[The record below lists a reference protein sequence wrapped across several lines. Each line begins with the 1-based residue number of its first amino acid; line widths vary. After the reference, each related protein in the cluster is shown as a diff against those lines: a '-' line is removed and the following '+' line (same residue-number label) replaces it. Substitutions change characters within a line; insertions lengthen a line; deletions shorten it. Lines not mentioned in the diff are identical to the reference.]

1 MSTLLSQWIKD
12 SMAADMKVAY
22 ESQLSTLMEYDFIGR
37 YADFYVSLVTR
48 LADLTDTP
56 DYDNEE
62 WQRVMMETAC
72 GLEVFYDR
80 LPQTDFAGVDRNTTL
95 LYIAAIYYLCGYPD
109 VANVYIRRCGLSQLK
124 SEAAMRIWAIVS
136 GSDARNMAGIDL
148 MLRDNDGTVYQ
159 QIISETKGKNS
170 DFRYS
175 SVYDFFES
183 RLLEIVM
190 ERFATDNLRSDL
202 YRYDPNTD
210 WSDYIRYA
218 ISRHIYSFLPSQR
231 EAFGRGLL
239 SFKRSFGLHMPTSA
253 GKSFITELLIYQ
265 ELRGSSNAKVLY
277 LAPLR
282 SLSHELKMK
291 YAQVSKDLGFT
302 FRCIYGGGNFSVSET
317 FVDDAD
323 MLISTP
329 EAFMGLEGAIDD
341 ILSLFTLVICDE
353 GQLLVSEGRGLEYE
367 LLLSR
372 MLKQDGIRF
381 LFISAILP
389 NVGEINTWLGGD
401 SSEVCSSNYR
411 PTDLRFGFYKQT
423 DSGIDVNVLIH
434 RHEAEVELHSFVPN
448 AKFNSVKDQAC
459 SIALQSLNAGS
470 VMLYTSFK
478 GGNSSCEKYGW
489 SVKSAIDRQQHPSPT
504 HFLSARQTERLHIY
518 QQYTEHLFGRDYYQ
532 TVFLHY
538 GYAVHH
544 GSVPQCMRE
553 IIETAF
559 SRGEIRMVIC
569 NKTLAEGVN
578 FPVKTLVLGDI
589 RSPKGKGGFMPLDDL
604 MNVIGRAGRAGK
616 ETYGMVIG
624 NADKTWY
631 ILKAAKGE
639 GLQPAKGQ
647 MSGLLEDIAKE
658 ERKKGNELTDD
669 EMKELLEATGYAESL
684 DKMIMLSTDEFSLQ
698 NADADAIAS
707 SSLTYHLTSHQGQ
720 RNLRRV
726 FSSRFKN
733 LQGLASDIFDTY
745 KQTGISPKEIE
756 GLSSRIYDN
765 LGWDNIEVEDLCESN
780 FIGTMLQMTDF
791 GKTEEKSQQYAAV
804 LQMWMRGFTYKQ
816 IADDVGLSVD
826 DTVDSIERLTR
837 DFLMQ
842 SKAIIRYVCYR
853 FNVENE
859 AFGYWPIF
867 VEKGLCTTT
876 QAILCRKGL
885 SDRIALHAVDRFVR
899 EETNWQI
906 LGESLLRDLILG
918 LLRRKRSELD
928 GFLGRSGIPMLS
940 RERVDEFIG
949 WKH

>member
-22 ESQLSTLMEYDFIGR
+22 ESQLSTLMEYDFASR
-37 YADFYVSLVTR
+37 YADFYISLITR

-56 DYDNEE
+56 YYDNEE
-62 WQRVMMETAC
+62 WRRAMMETAC

-80 LPQTDFAGVDRNTTL
+80 LPQTDFAGVERNTTL
-95 LYIAAIYYLCGYPD
+95 LYIAAIYYLCGYPA
-109 VANVYIRRCGLSQLK
+109 VANVFIRNCDNSQLK
-124 SEAAMRIWAIVS
+124 SEAAIRIWSIVS
-136 GSDARNMAGIDL
+136 GNDGENMAGIDR
-148 MLRDNDGTVYQ
+148 MLKENDETVYQ
-159 QIISETKGKNS
+159 LIKDETNEKNT

-183 RLLEIVM
+183 RLLQIVM
-190 ERFATDNLRSDL
+190 ERFATNNLRSDL
-202 YRYDPNTD
+202 YHYDPNTD
-210 WSDYIRYA
+210 WVDYIRYA

-231 EAFGRGLL
+231 EALECGLL

-265 ELRGSSNAKVLY
+265 ELRGNANAKVLY

-282 SLSHELKMK
+282 SLGHELKLK
-291 YAQVSKDLGFT
+291 YAQISEALNFT

-341 ILSLFTLVICDE
+341 ILSRFTLVICDE

-372 MLKQDGIRF
+372 MLKHNGIRF
-381 LFISAILP
+381 LFISAIVP
-389 NVGEINTWLGGD
+389 NVGEINTWMGGD
-401 SSEVCSSNYR
+401 ISEVCSSNYR
-411 PTDLRFGFYKQT
+411 PTDLRFGFYRQT
-423 DSGIDVNVLIH
+423 DSGIDVNVQIP
-434 RHEAEVELHSFVPN
+434 RHKVEVELHSFVPKV
-448 AKFNSVKDQAC
+448 KFNSVKNQSC
-459 SIALQSLNAGS
+459 SIALQALNAGS

-478 GGNSSCEKYGW
+478 RGNSSCEKYGW
-489 SVKSAIDRQQHPSPT
+489 SVKSIIDRQQQPSPS
-504 HFLSARQTERLHIY
+504 HFLSERQRECLYIY
-518 QQYTEHLFGRDYYQ
+518 HQYTEYLFGKDYYQ

-559 SRGEIRMVIC
+559 SCGEIKMVIC

-578 FPVKTLVLGDI
+578 FPVKTLVLGNI
-589 RSPKGKGGFMPLDDL
+589 QHPKEIKSVMPLDDL

-624 NADKTWY
+624 NIDKYWY

-647 MSGLLEDIAKE
+647 MNGLLDDIDKA
-658 ERKKGNELTDD
+658 ERNKGQKLTDD
-669 EMKELLEATGYAESL
+669 EMKELLEATDYAESL
-684 DKMIMLSTDEFSLQ
+684 DNMIMLSTDDFSLQ
-698 NADADAIAS
+698 NADAESLAS
-707 SSLTYHLTSHQGQ
+707 SSLTYHLTTQQGQ
-720 RNLRRV
+720 DNLRRV
-726 FSSRFKN
+726 FSSRLKN
-733 LQGLASDIFDTY
+733 LQGLSTELFDTY

-756 GLSSRIYDN
+756 GLQQRINNN
-765 LGWDNIEVEDLCESN
+765 LGWNSIKVKDLSESN
-780 FIGTMLQMTDF
+780 FIGTMFQLTYFEEM
-791 GKTEEKSQQYAAV
+791 EEKRHQYAIV
-804 LQMWMRGFTYKQ
+804 LKMWMRGYRYKE
-816 IADDVGLSVD
+816 IADEMRLSVD
-826 DTVDSIERLTR
+826 VTVDYIEYLTR
-837 DFLMQ
+837 DFLMK

-859 AFGYWPIF
+859 VFGYWPIF

-885 SDRIALHAVDRFVR
+885 SDRIALHAVDRFIS
-899 EETNWQI
+899 EETNWQT
-906 LGESLLRDLILG
+906 LGESILRDTLFG
-918 LLRRKRSELD
+918 MLRSKRSALNHFIKNHGIPVLALERVNE
-928 GFLGRSGIPMLS
+928 FLG
-940 RERVDEFIG
+940 
-949 WKH
+949 K

>member
-1 MSTLLSQWIKD
+1 
-12 SMAADMKVAY
+12 MAADMKVAY
-22 ESQLSTLMEYDFIGR
+22 ESQLSTLMKYDFASR
-37 YADFYVSLVTR
+37 YADFYVSLITR
-48 LADLTDTP
+48 LADLTETP

-62 WQRVMMETAC
+62 WRRAMMETAC

-95 LYIAAIYYLCGYPD
+95 LYIAAIYYLCGYPA
-109 VANVYIRRCGLSQLK
+109 VANVYIRHCNHSQLK
-124 SEAAMRIWAIVS
+124 SESAARIWAIVA
-136 GSDARNMAGIDL
+136 GEDRNNMAGIDL
-148 MLRDNDGTVYQ
+148 MLRDNDETVYK
-159 QIISETKGKNS
+159 QINSETKGKNS

-183 RLLEIVM
+183 CLLEIVM

-202 YRYDPNTD
+202 YHYDPNTD
-210 WSDYIRYA
+210 WNDYIRYA

-265 ELRGSSNAKVLY
+265 ELRGNANAKVLY

-291 YAQVSKDLGFT
+291 YTQVSKALRFT

-341 ILSLFTLVICDE
+341 ILSRFTLVICDE

-381 LFISAILP
+381 LFISAIVP

-401 SSEVCSSNYR
+401 SREVCSSNYR
-411 PTDLRFGFYKQT
+411 PTDLRFGFYRQT
-423 DSGIDVNVLIH
+423 DSGIDVNVLIP
-434 RHEAEVELHSFVPN
+434 RHEVEVELHSFVPKLN
-448 AKFNSVKDQAC
+448 FKSVKDQAC
-459 SIALQSLNAGS
+459 SIALQSLNAGA

-478 GGNSSCEKYGW
+478 RGNASCEKYGE
-489 SVKSAIDRQQHPSPT
+489 SIKSAIDKKLHHSPSY
-504 HFLSARQTERLHIY
+504 FLSIRQKSRLYIY
-518 QQYTEHLFGRDYYQ
+518 QQYAEYLFGRDYYQ
-532 TVFLHY
+532 SIFLHY

-553 IIETAF
+553 IIETAY
-559 SRGEIRMVIC
+559 SREEIKLVIC

-589 RSPKGKGGFMPLDDL
+589 RSPKVNGGFMPLDDL
-604 MNVIGRAGRAGK
+604 LNVIGRAGRAGK

-624 NADKTWY
+624 NAQKAWY
-631 ILKAAKGE
+631 ILKAAKGD
-639 GLQPAKGQ
+639 GLQSARGQ
-647 MSGLLEDIAKE
+647 MSGLLEDIAKAE
-658 ERKKGNELTDD
+658 CEKGNQLTDD
-669 EMKELLEATGYAESL
+669 EMTELLEATGYAESL
-684 DKMIMLSTDEFSLQ
+684 DKMIMLSTDDFSLQ
-698 NADADAIAS
+698 NADAESLAS

-720 RNLRRV
+720 VNLRRV
-726 FSSRFKN
+726 FNSRFKN
-733 LQGLASDIFDTY
+733 LQGLSSDIFETY

-756 GLSSRIYDN
+756 ELSLRINDN
-765 LGWDNIEVEDLCESN
+765 LGWDSIEVEDLCESN
-780 FIGTMLQMTDF
+780 FIDTMLQLTGF
-791 GKTEEKSQQYAAV
+791 GETKENSQQYAHV
-804 LQMWMRGFTYKQ
+804 LQKWMNGFTYKE
-816 IADDVGLSVD
+816 IANEVGLSVD
-826 DTVDSIERLTR
+826 DTVDTIELLTR

-853 FNVENE
+853 FNAENE
-859 AFGYWPIF
+859 AFDYWPIF

-876 QAILCRKGL
+876 QAFLCHKGL
-885 SDRIALHAVDRFVR
+885 SDRIAIHAVDRFIR
-899 EETNWQI
+899 EEMDCQT
-906 LGESLLRDLILG
+906 LGESFLRDFLLG
-918 LLRRKRSELD
+918 LLRGKHLELD
-928 GFLGRSGIPMLS
+928 NFLEKKGIPMLAI
-940 RERVDEFIG
+940 ERAKEFIT
-949 WKH
+949 K

>member
-1 MSTLLSQWIKD
+1 
-12 SMAADMKVAY
+12 
-22 ESQLSTLMEYDFIGR
+22 
-37 YADFYVSLVTR
+37 
-48 LADLTDTP
+48 
-56 DYDNEE
+56 
-62 WQRVMMETAC
+62 
-72 GLEVFYDR
+72 
-80 LPQTDFAGVDRNTTL
+80 LPQTDFGGVDKDTTI
-95 LYIAAIYYLCGYPD
+95 LYIAAIYYLCGYPA
-109 VANVYIRRCGLSQLK
+109 VANVYIRRCDHSLLK

-136 GSDARNMAGIDL
+136 GNDARNTAGINL
-148 MLRDNDGTVYQ
+148 MLGDNDGTVYQ
-159 QIISETKGKNS
+159 QIKSETRAKNS
-170 DFRYS
+170 DFQYA

-231 EAFGRGLL
+231 EAFERGLL
-239 SFKRSFGLHMPTSA
+239 AFKRSFGLHMPTSA

-265 ELRGSSNAKVLY
+265 ELRGNTNAKVLY

-282 SLSHELKMK
+282 SLSHELKLK
-291 YAQVSKDLGFT
+291 YAQVSKALGFT

-341 ILSLFTLVICDE
+341 ILSRFTLVICDE

-381 LFISAILP
+381 LFISAIVP
-389 NVGEINTWLGGD
+389 NVGEINTWLGGE

-411 PTDLRFGFYKQT
+411 PIDLRFGFYQQT
-423 DSGIDVNVLIH
+423 DSGIDVNVQIP
-434 RHEAEVELHSFVPN
+434 RHKTEVELHSFVPN
-448 AKFNSVKDQAC
+448 VKFKSVKDRAC
-459 SIALQSLNAGS
+459 SIALQALNAGS

-489 SVKSAIDRQQHPSPT
+489 SVKSAIDRQQHTSPS

-518 QQYTEHLFGRDYYQ
+518 HQYAEFLFGKDYYQ
-532 TVFLHY
+532 TVFLHH

-559 SRGEIRMVIC
+559 SRGEIKMVIC

-624 NADKTWY
+624 SADNDRY
-631 ILKAAKGE
+631 ILKAAKGD

-647 MSGLLEDIAKE
+647 MSGLLEDIARA
-658 ERKKGNELTDD
+658 ERAKGHELTDD

-684 DKMIMLSTDEFSLQ
+684 DKMIMLSTDDFSFQ
-698 NADADAIAS
+698 NANAEALAS
-707 SSLTYHLTSHQGQ
+707 SSLTYHLTSNQGQ
-720 RNLRRV
+720 SNLRRV
-726 FSSRFKN
+726 FNSRFKN
-733 LQGLASDIFDTY
+733 LQGLSSDLFDTY

-756 GLSSRIYDN
+756 GISSRIHDN
-765 LGWDNIEVEDLCESN
+765 IGWDSIEVEDLCESN
-780 FIGTMLQMTDF
+780 FIDTMLQLAGF
-791 GKTEEKSQQYAAV
+791 GETEDKGRQYAVV
-804 LQMWMRGFTYKQ
+804 LRKWMRGFTYKE
-816 IADDVGLSVD
+816 IADEVGLSVD
-826 DTVDSIERLTR
+826 NTVDCIERLTR
-837 DFLMQ
+837 DFLME
-842 SKAIIRYVCYR
+842 SKAVIRYVCYR
-853 FNVENE
+853 FDVENE

-867 VEKGLCTTT
+867 VEKGLCTNV

-885 SDRIALHAVDRFVR
+885 SDRIALHIVDRYIR

-906 LGESLLRDLILG
+906 LGESLLRDLLLG
-918 LLRRKRSELD
+918 LLRGKRLELNR
-928 GFLGRSGIPMLS
+928 FLERSGIPMLVI
-940 RERVDEFIG
+940 ERVNEFLG
-949 WKH
+949 TGYGK

>member
-22 ESQLSTLMEYDFIGR
+22 ESQLSTLMEYDFASR
-37 YADFYVSLVTR
+37 YADFYVSLITR

-62 WQRVMMETAC
+62 WQRAMMETAC

-80 LPQTDFAGVDRNTTL
+80 LPQTDFAGVDRFTTL
-95 LYIAAIYYLCGYPD
+95 LYIAAIYYLCGYPA
-109 VANVYIRRCGLSQLK
+109 VANVYIRHCDSSQLK
-124 SEAAMRIWAIVS
+124 SEAAVRIWAIVA
-136 GSDARNMAGIDL
+136 GNDGKNLTGIDL

-159 QIISETKGKNS
+159 QIKSDTRDKNS

-190 ERFATDNLRSDL
+190 ERFVTDNLRSDL
-202 YRYDPNTD
+202 YHYDPNTD

-239 SFKRSFGLHMPTSA
+239 SFKRSFSLHMPTSA

-265 ELRGSSNAKVLY
+265 ELRGNSNAKVLY

-291 YAQVSKDLGFT
+291 YAQVSMALGFT

-317 FVDDAD
+317 FVDNAD

-341 ILSLFTLVICDE
+341 ILSRFTLVICDE

-372 MLKQDGIRF
+372 MLKQDSIRF
-381 LFISAILP
+381 LFISAIVP

-401 SSEVCSSNYR
+401 SDEVCSSNYR
-411 PTDLRFGFYKQT
+411 PTDLRFGFYQQT
-423 DSGIDVNVLIH
+423 DSGIDVNVLIP
-434 RHEAEVELHSFVPN
+434 RHEAEVELQSFVP
-448 AKFNSVKDQAC
+448 KLIFKSVKDQAC

-478 GGNSSCEKYGW
+478 GGNSSCERYGW
-489 SVKSAIDRQQHPSPT
+489 SVKSAIDKRQHPSPS
-504 HFLSARQTERLHIY
+504 HFLSIDQTERLCIY
-518 QQYTEHLFGRDYYQ
+518 QQYSEYLFGKDYYQ
-532 TVFLHY
+532 TIFLHH

-559 SRGEIRMVIC
+559 SNGEIRMVIC

-589 RSPKGKGGFMPLDDL
+589 RSPKGKGYMPLDDL

-624 NADKTWY
+624 NAQRARD

-639 GLQPAKGQ
+639 GLRPAKGQ
-647 MSGLLEDIAKE
+647 MSGLLENIEKA
-658 ERKKGNELTDD
+658 EREKGQELTDD
-669 EMKELLEATGYAESL
+669 EIKGLLDETGYAESL

-698 NADADAIAS
+698 NADAETLAS

-720 RNLRRV
+720 GNLRRV
-726 FSSRFKN
+726 FNSRVKN
-733 LQGLASDIFDTY
+733 LQGLSSDIFETY
-745 KQTGISPKEIE
+745 KKTGISPKGIE
-756 GLSSRIYDN
+756 ELSSRINNN
-765 LGWDNIEVEDLCESN
+765 LKWDGIKVEALCESN
-780 FIGTMLQMTDF
+780 FITTMLRLSNF
-791 GKTEEKSQQYAAV
+791 GEKEEKRQQYSSV
-804 LQMWMRGFTYKQ
+804 LEKWMLGFTYKQ
-816 IADDVGLSVD
+816 IADEVELSVEN
-826 DTVDSIERLTR
+826 TINCIEQLTR
-837 DFLMQ
+837 DFLME

-853 FNVENE
+853 FNIENE

-867 VEKGLCTTT
+867 IEKGLCTAV

-885 SDRIALHAVDRFVR
+885 SDRIALHTVDRYIR
-899 EETNWQI
+899 EETNWQTF
-906 LGESLLRDLILG
+906 GESFLNDKLLG
-918 LLRRKRSELD
+918 LLQGKRTELEK
-928 GFLGRSGIPMLS
+928 FMEQSRIPLLAI
-940 RERVDEFIG
+940 ERVNEFL
-949 WKH
+949 WSK

>member
-22 ESQLSTLMEYDFIGR
+22 ESQLSTLMEYDFASR
-37 YADFYVSLVTR
+37 YADFYVSLITR

-62 WQRVMMETAC
+62 WQRAMMETAC

-80 LPQTDFAGVDRNTTL
+80 LPQTDFAGVDRFTTL
-95 LYIAAIYYLCGYPD
+95 LYIAAIYYLCDYPA
-109 VANVYIRRCGLSQLK
+109 VANVYIRHCDSSQLK
-124 SEAAMRIWAIVS
+124 SEAAVRIWAIVA
-136 GSDARNMAGIDL
+136 GNDGKNLTGIDL

-159 QIISETKGKNS
+159 QIKSDTRDKNS

-190 ERFATDNLRSDL
+190 ERFVTDNLRSDL
-202 YRYDPNTD
+202 YHYDPNTD

-239 SFKRSFGLHMPTSA
+239 SFKRSFSLHMPTSA

-265 ELRGSSNAKVLY
+265 ELRGNSNAKVLY

-291 YAQVSKDLGFT
+291 YAQVSMALGFT

-317 FVDDAD
+317 FVDNAD

-341 ILSLFTLVICDE
+341 ILSRFTLIICDE

-372 MLKQDGIRF
+372 MLKQDSIRF
-381 LFISAILP
+381 LFISAIVP

-401 SSEVCSSNYR
+401 SDEVCSSNYR
-411 PTDLRFGFYKQT
+411 PTDLRFGFYQQT
-423 DSGIDVNVLIH
+423 DSGIDVNVLIP
-434 RHEAEVELHSFVPN
+434 RHEAEVELRSFVPGV
-448 AKFNSVKDQAC
+448 KFRSIRDQAC

-478 GGNSSCEKYGW
+478 SGNSSCEKYGR
-489 SVKSAIDRQQHPSPT
+489 SVKSAIDRQQHPSPS
-504 HFLSARQTERLHIY
+504 HFLSAHQTERLCIY
-518 QQYTEHLFGRDYYQ
+518 QQYSEYLFGKDYYQ
-532 TVFLHY
+532 TVFLHH

-559 SRGEIRMVIC
+559 SNGEIRMVIC

-578 FPVKTLVLGDI
+578 FPVKTLVLGNI
-589 RSPKGKGGFMPLDDL
+589 QHPKEYERLMPLDDL

-624 NADKTWY
+624 NAEKNQY

-639 GLQPAKGQ
+639 DLQPAKGQ
-647 MSGLLEDIAKE
+647 MSGLLEDIKKAE
-658 ERKKGNELTDD
+658 WKKGNELTED
-669 EMKELLEATGYAESL
+669 EMKELLEDTGYAESL
-684 DKMIMLSTDEFSLQ
+684 DKMIMLSTDDFSLP
-698 NADADAIAS
+698 NADAEALAS
-707 SSLTYHLTSHQGQ
+707 SSLTYHLTSHQG
-720 RNLRRV
+720 RSNLRRV
-726 FSSRFKN
+726 FNSRLKN
-733 LQGLASDIFDTY
+733 LQGLSSDIFETY
-745 KQTGISPKEIE
+745 KQTGISLKEIE
-756 GLSSRIYDN
+756 GLSSRIQDN
-765 LGWDNIEVEDLCESN
+765 LGWDSIDVEDLCKSE
-780 FIGTMLQMTDF
+780 FIGTMLQLTGF
-791 GKTEEKSQQYAAV
+791 GETEENSQQYAVV
-804 LQMWMRGFTYKQ
+804 LQKWMRGFTYKE
-816 IADDVGLSVD
+816 IADETALSVD
-826 DTVDSIERLTR
+826 DTVDCIEKLTR

-842 SKAIIRYVCYR
+842 SKAVIRYVCYR
-853 FNVENE
+853 FNIENE

-867 VEKGLCTTT
+867 VEKGLCTAV

-885 SDRIALHAVDRFVR
+885 SDRIALHTVDRYIR
-899 EETNWQI
+899 EETNWQTF
-906 LGESLLRDLILG
+906 GESFLNDNLLG
-918 LLRRKRSELD
+918 LLQGKRTELD
-928 GFLGRSGIPMLS
+928 RFMEQSRIPLLA
-940 RERVDEFIG
+940 RERVNEFL
-949 WKH
+949 WSK

>member
-22 ESQLSTLMEYDFIGR
+22 ESQLSTLMEYEFASRYTDFHVRLI
-37 YADFYVSLVTR
+37 TR

-62 WQRVMMETAC
+62 WQRAMMETAC

-95 LYIAAIYYLCGYPD
+95 LYIAAIYYLCGYPA
-109 VANVYIRRCGLSQLK
+109 VANVYIRHCDPLQLK
-124 SEAAMRIWAIVS
+124 SEAAARILAIVS
-136 GSDARNMAGIDL
+136 GNDGKNMAGIDL
-148 MLRDNDGTVYQ
+148 MLRDNDETVYQ
-159 QIISETKGKNS
+159 QVKSNTRGKNIE
-170 DFRYS
+170 FHYS
-175 SVYDFFES
+175 SVYDFFDS

-202 YRYDPNTD
+202 YLYDPNTD

-239 SFKRSFGLHMPTSA
+239 SFRRSFGLHMPTSA
-253 GKSFITELLIYQ
+253 GKSFITELLIFQ
-265 ELRGSSNAKVLY
+265 ELRGNANAKVLY

-291 YAQVSKDLGFT
+291 YAQVSKALDFS

-341 ILSLFTLVICDE
+341 ILSRFSLVICDE

-372 MLKQDGIRF
+372 MLKQERIRF
-381 LFISAILP
+381 LFISAIVP

-411 PTDLRFGFYKQT
+411 PTDLRFGFYQQT
-423 DSGIDVNVLIH
+423 DSGIDVNVLIP
-434 RHEAEVELHSFVPN
+434 RHEAEVELHSFVP
-448 AKFNSVKDQAC
+448 KRFFKSVKDQAC

-489 SVKSAIDRQQHPSPT
+489 SVKSAIDRQQHPSPS

-518 QQYTEHLFGRDYYQ
+518 QQYTEYLFGNDYYQ
-532 TVFLHY
+532 TVFLHH

-624 NADKTWY
+624 NAEKAWY

-647 MSGLLEDIAKE
+647 MSGLLEDIAKA
-658 ERKKGNELTDD
+658 EREKGNNLTDD
-669 EMKELLEATGYAESL
+669 EMKVLLEATGYAESL
-684 DKMIMLSTDEFSLQ
+684 DKMIMLSTDDFSLQ
-698 NADADAIAS
+698 NADAEALAS
-707 SSLTYHLTSHQGQ
+707 SSLTYHLTSHQG
-720 RNLRRV
+720 RSNLRRV
-726 FSSRFKN
+726 FNSRFKN
-733 LQGLASDIFDTY
+733 LQGLSSDLFDTY
-745 KQTGISPKEIE
+745 KQTGVSPKEIE
-756 GLSSRIYDN
+756 GLSLQIHDN
-765 LGWDNIEVEDLCESN
+765 LGWDSIEVENLCESE
-780 FIGTMLQMTDF
+780 FIGSMLQLTGF
-791 GKTEEKSQQYAAV
+791 GETEEKSRQYAVV
-804 LQMWMRGFTYKQ
+804 LRKWMRGFTYKE
-816 IADDVGLSVD
+816 IAIEAGLSVD
-826 DTVDSIERLTR
+826 KTVDCIEQLTS

-853 FNVENE
+853 YNVEND

-867 VEKGLCTTT
+867 VEKGLFTTA
-876 QAILCRKGL
+876 QAILCRKGF
-885 SDRIALHAVDRFVR
+885 SDRIALHAVDRFIR
-899 EETNWQI
+899 EETKWQT
-906 LGESLLRDLILG
+906 LGESLLRDLLLG
-918 LLRRKRSELD
+918 LLRGKRSELNR
-928 GFLGRSGIPMLS
+928 FLGRSGIPMLAI
-940 RERVDEFIG
+940 ERVDDFLG
-949 WKH
+949 K

>member
-1 MSTLLSQWIKD
+1 MSKLLSQWIKD

-22 ESQLSTLMEYDFIGR
+22 ESQLSTLIEYDFASR
-37 YADFYVSLVTR
+37 YADFYVSLITR

-56 DYDNEE
+56 DYDSEE
-62 WQRVMMETAC
+62 WQRAMMETAC
-72 GLEVFYDR
+72 GLEVFYVR
-80 LPQTDFAGVDRNTTL
+80 LPQMDFAGVDGNTTL
-95 LYIAAIYYLCGYPD
+95 LYIAAIYYLCGYPA
-109 VANVYIRRCGLSQLK
+109 VANVYIRNCDYSQLK
-124 SEAAMRIWAIVS
+124 SEAAARIWAIVS
-136 GSDARNMAGIDL
+136 GNDTMNIAGIDL
-148 MLRDNDGTVYQ
+148 MLRDNDGTVYL
-159 QIISETKGKNS
+159 QINSETKGKNS
-170 DFRYS
+170 GFRYS

-183 RLLEIVM
+183 RLLGIVM
-190 ERFATDNLRSDL
+190 ERFAADNLRSDL
-202 YRYDPNTD
+202 YHYDPNTD

-265 ELRGSSNAKVLY
+265 ELRGNANAKVLY

-291 YAQVSKDLGFT
+291 YAQVSKALGFT
-302 FRCIYGGGNFSVSET
+302 FRCIYGGGSFSVSET
-317 FVDDAD
+317 FVNDAF

-341 ILSLFTLVICDE
+341 ILSRFTLVICDE

-381 LFISAILP
+381 LFISAIVP

-411 PTDLRFGFYKQT
+411 PTDLRFGFYQQT
-423 DSGIDVNVLIH
+423 DSGIDVNVLIP
-434 RHEAEVELHSFVPN
+434 RHKAEVELRSFVP
-448 AKFNSVKDQAC
+448 KLIFKSVKDLAC

-478 GGNSSCEKYGW
+478 SGNSSCEKYGW
-489 SVKSAIDRQQHPSPT
+489 SVKSAIDRQQHPSPSL
-504 HFLSARQTERLHIY
+504 FLSARQTERLHIY
-518 QQYTEHLFGRDYYQ
+518 QQYTEYLFGKDYYQ
-532 TVFLHY
+532 TVFFHH

-578 FPVKTLVLGDI
+578 FPVKTLVLGNI
-589 RSPKGKGGFMPLDDL
+589 QNPKGEGGFMPLDDL

-624 NADKTWY
+624 NAQKAWY

-647 MSGLLEDIAKE
+647 MSGLLEDIAKAE
-658 ERKKGNELTDD
+658 SKKGKELTDD
-669 EMKELLEATGYAESL
+669 EMKALLEATGYAGSL

-698 NADADAIAS
+698 NTDAEALVS
-707 SSLTYHLTSHQGQ
+707 SSLTYHLTSHQG
-720 RNLRRV
+720 RTNLRSV
-726 FSSRFKN
+726 FNSRYKN
-733 LQGLASDIFDTY
+733 LQGLSPDLFDTY
-745 KQTGISPKEIE
+745 KQTGVSPKEIE
-756 GLSSRIYDN
+756 GLSLRIHDN
-765 LGWDNIEVEDLCESN
+765 LGWDSIEVEDLCKSE
-780 FIGTMLQMTDF
+780 FIGTMLQLTGF
-791 GKTEEKSQQYAAV
+791 GETEEKSRQYAVV
-804 LQMWMRGFTYKQ
+804 LRKWMRGFTYKE
-816 IADDVGLSVD
+816 IADETALSVD
-826 DTVDSIERLTR
+826 ETVDRIEKLTR

-842 SKAIIRYVCYR
+842 SKAVIRYVCYR
-853 FNVENE
+853 FTVEND

-867 VEKGLCTTT
+867 VEKGLCSTT
-876 QAILCRKGL
+876 QAIFCRKGL
-885 SDRIALHAVDRFVR
+885 SDRIALHAVDRFIR

-906 LGESLLRDLILG
+906 LGESLLRDLLLG
-918 LLRRKRSELD
+918 LLRGQRSELNR
-928 GFLGRSGIPMLS
+928 FLGRSGIPMLAI
-940 RERVDEFIG
+940 ERVNEFIR
-949 WKH
+949 K

>member
-12 SMAADMKVAY
+12 SMEADMKVAY
-22 ESQLSTLMEYDFIGR
+22 ESQLSTLMEYEFASRYTDFHVRLI
-37 YADFYVSLVTR
+37 TR

-62 WQRVMMETAC
+62 WQRAMMETAC

-95 LYIAAIYYLCGYPD
+95 LYIATIYYLCGYPA
-109 VANVYIRRCGLSQLK
+109 VANVYIRHCDPLQLK
-124 SEAAMRIWAIVS
+124 SEAAARILAIVS
-136 GSDARNMAGIDL
+136 GNDGKNMAGIDL
-148 MLRDNDGTVYQ
+148 MLRDNDETVYQ
-159 QIISETKGKNS
+159 QVKSDTRGKNIE
-170 DFRYS
+170 FHYS
-175 SVYDFFES
+175 SVYDFFDS

-202 YRYDPNTD
+202 YLYDPNTD
-210 WSDYIRYA
+210 WNDYIRYA

-239 SFKRSFGLHMPTSA
+239 SFRRSFGLHMPTSA
-253 GKSFITELLIYQ
+253 GKSFITELLIFQ
-265 ELRGSSNAKVLY
+265 ELRGNANAKVLY

-291 YAQVSKDLGFT
+291 YAQVSKALDFS

-341 ILSLFTLVICDE
+341 ILSRFSLVICDE

-372 MLKQDGIRF
+372 MLKQEGIRF
-381 LFISAILP
+381 LFISAIVP

-411 PTDLRFGFYKQT
+411 PTDLRFGFYQQT
-423 DSGIDVNVLIH
+423 DSGIDVNVLIP
-434 RHEAEVELHSFVPN
+434 RHEAEVKLHSFVP
-448 AKFNSVKDQAC
+448 KRFFKSVKDQAC

-489 SVKSAIDRQQHPSPT
+489 SVKSAIDMHQHPSPS

-518 QQYTEHLFGRDYYQ
+518 QQYTEYLFGKDYYQ
-532 TVFLHY
+532 TVFLHH

-589 RSPKGKGGFMPLDDL
+589 RSPKVKGGYMPLDDL

-624 NADKTWY
+624 NAEKAWY

-639 GLQPAKGQ
+639 GLHPAKGQ
-647 MSGLLEDIAKE
+647 MSGLLEDIAKA
-658 ERKKGNELTDD
+658 EREKGNNLTDD
-669 EMKELLEATGYAESL
+669 EMKVLLEATGYAESL
-684 DKMIMLSTDEFSLQ
+684 DKMIILSTDDFSLQ
-698 NADADAIAS
+698 NADAEALAS
-707 SSLTYHLTSHQGQ
+707 SSLTYHLTSHQG
-720 RNLRRV
+720 RSNLRRV
-726 FSSRFKN
+726 FNSRFKN
-733 LQGLASDIFDTY
+733 LQGLSSDLFDTY
-745 KQTGISPKEIE
+745 KQTGVSPKEIE
-756 GLSSRIYDN
+756 GLSSQIHDN
-765 LGWDNIEVEDLCESN
+765 LGWDSIEVENLCESE
-780 FIGTMLQMTDF
+780 FIGSMLQLTGF
-791 GKTEEKSQQYAAV
+791 GETEEKSRQYAVV
-804 LQMWMRGFTYKQ
+804 LRKWMRGFTYKE
-816 IADDVGLSVD
+816 IAIEAGLSVD
-826 DTVDSIERLTR
+826 KTVDCIEQLTR

-853 FNVENE
+853 YNVEND

-867 VEKGLCTTT
+867 VEKGLFTTA
-876 QAILCRKGL
+876 QAILCRKGC
-885 SDRIALHAVDRFVR
+885 SDRIALHAVDRFIR
-899 EETNWQI
+899 EETKWQT
-906 LGESLLRDLILG
+906 LGESLLRDLLLG
-918 LLRRKRSELD
+918 LLRGKRSELNR
-928 GFLGRSGIPMLS
+928 FLGRSGIPMLAI
-940 RERVDEFIG
+940 ERVDDFLG
-949 WKH
+949 K

>member
-22 ESQLSTLMEYDFIGR
+22 ESQLSTLMEYDFASR
-37 YADFYVSLVTR
+37 YADFYVSLITR
-48 LADLTDTP
+48 FADLTDSP
-56 DYDNEE
+56 DYENEE
-62 WQRVMMETAC
+62 WRRTMMETAC

-95 LYIAAIYYLCGYPD
+95 LYIAVIYYLCGYPA
-109 VANVYIRRCGLSQLK
+109 VANVYIRDFDHSQLK
-124 SEAAMRIWAIVS
+124 SVAAARIWAIVA
-136 GSDARNMAGIDL
+136 GNDGKNLTGIDL

-159 QIISETKGKNS
+159 QIKSDTRDKNS

-183 RLLEIVM
+183 SLLEIVM

-202 YRYDPNTD
+202 FHYDPNTD
-210 WSDYIRYA
+210 WNDYIRYA

-239 SFKRSFGLHMPTSA
+239 SFKRSFSLHMPTSA

-265 ELRGSSNAKVLY
+265 ELRSNSNAKVLY

-282 SLSHELKMK
+282 SLSHELKTK
-291 YAQVSKDLGFT
+291 YAQVSKVLGFT

-341 ILSLFTLVICDE
+341 ILSRFSLVICDE

-372 MLKQDGIRF
+372 MLKHDGIRF
-381 LFISAILP
+381 LFISAIVP

-401 SSEVCSSNYR
+401 SDEVCLSNYR
-411 PTDLRFGFYKQT
+411 PTDLRYGFYQQT
-423 DSGIDVNVLIH
+423 DSGIDVNVLIP
-434 RHEAEVELHSFVPN
+434 RHEAEVELRSFVPGVN
-448 AKFNSVKDQAC
+448 FRSVRDQAC

-489 SVKSAIDRQQHPSPT
+489 SVKDAIDRRQHSAPS
-504 HFLSARQTERLHIY
+504 HFLSKDHTERLCIY
-518 QQYTEHLFGRDYYQ
+518 QQYAEYLFGKDYYQ
-532 TVFLHY
+532 TVFLHH

-559 SRGEIRMVIC
+559 SNGEIRMVIC

-589 RSPKGKGGFMPLDDL
+589 RSPKGKGLMPLDDL

-624 NADKTWY
+624 NAQRARY

-647 MSGLLEDIAKE
+647 MSGLLENIEKA
-658 ERKKGNELTDD
+658 EREKGRELTDD
-669 EMKELLEATGYAESL
+669 EIKGLLDETVYAESL

-698 NADADAIAS
+698 NADAETLAS

-720 RNLRRV
+720 HNLRRV
-726 FSSRFKN
+726 FNSRFKN
-733 LQGLASDIFDTY
+733 LQGLSSDLFDTY

-756 GLSSRIYDN
+756 GLSSRIHDN
-765 LGWDNIEVEDLCESN
+765 LGWDGIEVEDLCKSE
-780 FIGTMLQMTDF
+780 FIGTMLQLTVF
-791 GKTEEKSQQYAAV
+791 EATEEKSQQYAVV
-804 LQMWMRGFTYKQ
+804 LQMWMRGFTYKE
-816 IADDVGLSVD
+816 IADETALSVD
-826 DTVDSIERLTR
+826 DTVDCIEKLTR
-837 DFLMQ
+837 DFLIQ
-842 SKAIIRYVCYR
+842 SKAVIRYVCYR
-853 FNVENE
+853 FNIENG

-867 VEKGLCTTT
+867 VEKGLCSTA

-885 SDRIALHAVDRFVR
+885 SDRIALHAVGRFIS
-899 EETNWQI
+899 EETNWQT
-906 LGESLLRDLILG
+906 LGESLLRDLILW
-918 LLRRKRSELD
+918 LLRGKRSELD
-928 GFLGRSGIPMLS
+928 GFLERMGIPILAI
-940 RERVDEFIG
+940 ERVDEFILN
-949 WKH
+949 KN